1 MFNRLVTLYLDGLQ
15 QANFVLYVVKIF
27 SNSYGYFEKFCLIQN
42 KIFSVSLHQIKS
54 NKSNWKS
61 LSIVCV
67 FIYLL
72 GSSNNLLAQPT
83 NYIEKYQEIAIRE
96 MHRSGIPASI
106 TLAQGILES
115 SWGNGSL
122 ALKANNHFGIK
133 CKSHWTGPSF
143 YIEDDDFK
151 NGKLIKSCFRSYD
164 NAKASYIDHTD
175 FLIEN
180 PRYQKLFSYDKTD
193 YKRWAHGLKKCGYAT
208 DKKYAYKLIS
218 NIEKYNLSRF
228 DLMPEES
235 PVFAASPPVPSSS
248 KFDNNTITNSF
259 GNNPSQQLPEPERP
273 SPQVFV
279 LPQDYKRGDGIRQF
293 GTKGNKKFNIS
304 SSILLLKR

>member
-1 MFNRLVTLYLDGLQ
+1 MFN
-15 QANFVLYVVKIF
+15 
-27 SNSYGYFEKFCLIQN
+27 
-42 KIFSVSLHQIKS
+42 
-54 NKSNWKS
+54 WKL
-61 LSIVCV
+61 LSIVGFLIC
-67 FIYLL
+67 IL
-72 GSSNNLLAQPT
+72 STSNNLIAQPT
-83 NYIEKYQEIAIRE
+83 NYIEKYQKIAIRE

-151 NGKLIKSCFRSYD
+151 NGKLIKSCFRAYD
-164 NAKASYIDHTD
+164 NAEASYIDHTD

-180 PRYQKLFSYDKTD
+180 PRYQKLFSYDRTD
-193 YKRWAHGLKKCGYAT
+193 YKKWAHGLKKCGYAT
-208 DKKYAYKLIS
+208 DKKYAYKLIN
-218 NIEKYNLSRF
+218 NIQKYNLSRF

-235 PVFAASPPVPSSS
+235 PVFVANPPTVAPS

-259 GNNPSQQLPEPERP
+259 GSNPRQRLPKPDRP
-273 SPQVFV
+273 APQVFV
-279 LPQDYKRGDGIRQF
+279 LPQNYNRGDGIRQF
-293 GTKGNKKFNIS
+293 GTKGNKKLKIS
-304 SSILLLKR
+304 SSILLKK